1 MIVDDLSA
9 DREFLVALLRHHGHR
24 TFEAANGRDGL
35 AAALAER
42 PDLVIS
48 DMLMPVMDGYEFVT
62 QLRLV
67 PATSAT
73 PVLFYTAFYGE
84 REARALAESM
94 SAAYVL
100 TKPADS
106 AEVLRVVNRAL
117 TGESVAVPTPHTA
130 IFKDV
135 VREHLRLLTDQ
146 LAAET
151 GDLNAA
157 NARLR
162 ALINIGLELAS
173 KRDSDELLQSV
184 CVAARDLFGATY
196 ITLGI
201 SQRDRQHRAARPDLG
216 RGFEPG
222 ATDAG
227 WIKSGDAVSGFLR
240 TIVGERGTRRGEN
253 AGGDPVS
260 LQLPALHPPVS
271 AFLAVPIASPAR
283 VHGWLCL
290 VSNEGRIFTET
301 DEHLVLALAGQ
312 VGRIYELEHEIVE
325 RKEAEAS
332 ARRERDRAQHYLDT
346 ADIILLALDLDE
358 RITLINRKGCDVLGW
373 TELELLGRDW
383 PDACVP
389 ARHREAHRGIF
400 RNIVGGD
407 LSIVESLVVGKSG
420 AERLIEWRNTL
431 RRDET
436 GQVVGTLSSGA
447 DVTERRAL
455 EGQYLQAQK
464 MAAIGLLAGGVAHD
478 FNTMLPAILG
488 SCELLLADLDPADP
502 RQADIAGIQK
512 AGVSAAGLT
521 RQLLAFSRK
530 QIIEPALLDKNGILT
545 GMESMLRRL
554 IREDVEVVLRLSP
567 GLGSVMG
574 DRGQVEQI
582 VMNLAVNARDAM
594 PTGGRLLLETAN
606 VESTS
611 TTCKDICAEPGGC
624 DAQHQRHGHR

>member
-1 MIVDDLSA
+1 MV
-9 DREFLVALLRHHGHR
+9 
-24 TFEAANGRDGL
+24 RD
-35 AAALAER
+35 
-42 PDLVIS
+42 
-48 DMLMPVMDGYEFVT
+48 
-62 QLRLV
+62 
-67 PATSAT
+67 
-73 PVLFYTAFYGE
+73 
-84 REARALAESM
+84 
-94 SAAYVL
+94 
-100 TKPADS
+100 
-106 AEVLRVVNRAL
+106 
-117 TGESVAVPTPHTA
+117 
-130 IFKDV
+130 
-135 VREHLRLLTDQ
+135 HLRLLTDQ
-146 LAAET
+146 LAAES
-151 GDLNAA
+151 GDLKAA

-201 SQRDRQHRAARPDLG
+201 LNVSDNTVMRALTCGADSTL
-216 RGFEPG
+216 G

-227 WIKSGDAVSGFLR
+227 WIKGGEAVSTFLLPV
-240 TIVGERGTRRGEN
+240 VGERRTLRGEN
-253 AGGDPVS
+253 AGGDPLL
-260 LQLPALHPPVS
+260 LQLPPLHPPVG

-325 RKEAEAS
+325 RKEAEAT

-346 ADIILLALDLDE
+346 ADIILLALDCNE

-373 TELELLGRDW
+373 TELELLDRDW

-400 RNIVGGD
+400 RGIVLGD
-407 LSIVESLVVGKSG
+407 LSIVESLVVVKSG
-420 AERLIEWRNTL
+420 EERLIEWRNTL
-431 RRDET
+431 RRDEA
-436 GQVVGTLSSGA
+436 GLVIGTLSSGA

-464 MAAIGLLAGGVAHD
+464 MEAIGLLAGGVAHD
-478 FNTMLPAILG
+478 FNNMLTAILG
-488 SCELLLADLDPADP
+488 YCELLLADLDLSDP
-502 RQADIAGIQK
+502 RHADIAEIQK

-530 QIIEPALLDKNGILT
+530 EIIQPALLDLNAILT
-545 GMESMLRRL
+545 GMEGMLRRL
-554 IREDVEVVLRLSP
+554 IREDIEVVLGLGS

-594 PTGGRLLLETAN
+594 PTGGRLLIETAN
-606 VESTS
+606 VEL
-611 TTCKDICAEPGGC
+611 DEHYARVHLAAEPGSYVRLSVSDTGTGIPPEVR
-624 DAQHQRHGHR
+624 ARLFEPFFTTKQRGHGTGLGLATVHGIVTRRGGVVNVYSEVGQGTAFKIYFPRCETLEAVTAPPPAVSARRGIRPSWWSRTPAAFAS